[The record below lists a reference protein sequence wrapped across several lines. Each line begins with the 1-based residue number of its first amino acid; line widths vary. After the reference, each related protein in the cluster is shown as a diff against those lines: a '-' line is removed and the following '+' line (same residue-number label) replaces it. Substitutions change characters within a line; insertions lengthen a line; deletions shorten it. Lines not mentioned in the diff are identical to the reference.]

1 MVHRV
6 LGYLLIML
14 SRVAMTSGVF
24 VYNDR
29 DPNPMRSFLGILDL
43 FFFFGMWGLME
54 LVYQYYMNKSYKLN
68 EDDLPIIT
76 IPKFS
81 KRVKAGE

>member
-24 VYNDR
+24 VYNDG
-29 DPNPMRSFLGILDL
+29 DPNSMRSFLGILDL

-54 LVYQYYMNKSYKLN
+54 LV
-68 EDDLPIIT
+68 
-76 IPKFS
+76 F
-81 KRVKAGE
+81 

>member
-24 VYNDR
+24 VYNDS
-29 DPNPMRSFLGILDL
+29 DPNSKRSFLGILDL

-54 LVYQYYMNKSYKLN
+54 LV
-68 EDDLPIIT
+68 
-76 IPKFS
+76 F
-81 KRVKAGE
+81 